1 MKETLHR
8 WLVELGLSTNIA
20 HSIEPLAILVS
31 LFILTLFTAW
41 IAQKFLA
48 PLIAAAVHKSS
59 IQWDDILAGHGFF
72 TQLVRLLPIATLYV
86 LIDLTFAPESRLAE
100 FIRRLA
106 LVLFVTTGLAILK
119 AAFKTVLGLYNTTEL
134 SKEKPIR
141 GYIDAAIIILYII
154 AGVLII
160 SVVTGKSPWGIL
172 SLLGGLTVVLLLVF
186 KDTIL
191 GFVASLEIHA
201 YDMVRIGDW
210 IEMPKFGADGDVVD
224 ISIHTVKVQN
234 WDKTITS
241 IPTYAMV
248 SDSFKNWRGMAE
260 SGGRRIKRSIFIDMN
275 SITFCTDEMLDRFSR
290 YELIKEYLEEKKS
303 EIEAYNQ
310 GKDTDTAVLVNGRRQ
325 TNVGVFRAYIK
336 AYLRSHPEIH
346 QNMTFLVR
354 HLSPTS
360 QGLPIEIYIFSRD
373 TVWAN
378 YEGIQADIFDH
389 ILAVVPE
396 FELRT
401 FQYPSG
407 VDLGRTLGV

>member
-1 MKETLHR
+1 
-8 WLVELGLSTNIA
+8 
-20 HSIEPLAILVS
+20 
-31 LFILTLFTAW
+31 
-41 IAQKFLA
+41 
-48 PLIAAAVHKSS
+48 
-59 IQWDDILAGHGFF
+59 
-72 TQLVRLLPIATLYV
+72 
-86 LIDLTFAPESRLAE
+86 
-100 FIRRLA
+100 
-106 LVLFVTTGLAILK
+106 
-119 AAFKTVLGLYNTTEL
+119 
-134 SKEKPIR
+134 
-141 GYIDAAIIILYII
+141 
-154 AGVLII
+154 
-160 SVVTGKSPWGIL
+160 
-172 SLLGGLTVVLLLVF
+172 
-186 KDTIL
+186 
-191 GFVASLEIHA
+191 
-201 YDMVRIGDW
+201 
-210 IEMPKFGADGDVVD
+210 
-224 ISIHTVKVQN
+224 VKVQN